1 MKLKQN
7 VFQTPFMFFTI
18 PLTLYVSF
26 SPPPPP
32 PPQAWLSIPHACF
45 FISSSFFPLAPLSFP
60 AELERAIAEELPLI
74 PAHSENVFA
83 KPTALDLAVLAKHS
97 HSLRSA
103 KWEQGFVLKAFFC
116 GLVFFILFLFLF
128 FLILWPKFLYY
139 PLPGSNWIITWKLQV
154 FKP

>member
-7 VFQTPFMFFTI
+7 VFQTPLMFFTI
-18 PLTLYVSF
+18 SLTLYVSF
-26 SPPPPP
+26 SPPTPL
-32 PPQAWLSIPHACF
+32 QAWLSIPHACF

-74 PAHSENVFA
+74 PARSENVFA

-103 KWEQGFVLKAFFC
+103 KWQQGICSEGFFWV
-116 GLVFFILFLFLF
+116 GFFF
-128 FLILWPKFLYY
+128 FNTMAKIFM
-139 PLPGSNWIITWKLQV
+139 LPPAWKQLNRYMET
-154 FKP
+154 PGI